1 MTTPRVLKLIAKDRE
16 TSWTFTLALCIP
28 YFLFLVWMHAH
39 HEMWRDEVHAWT
51 LARLAQNFREL
62 VTGDRVYEGHPPLWF
77 WYLRVWTWVT
87 KSVWGLQVAT
97 IFPATGAA
105 ILLARYAPFPR
116 FVKVP
121 LLFSFHYGFEFTVMS
136 RNYVLGWFLLCW
148 FCAAYH
154 PLRLRHWVLACALA
168 LLSMTSFYGL
178 VMSFFLLMYLL
189 LDQLRIGLTSRSEAP
204 PSEIRL
210 SISPRILVTA
220 VIAASAY
227 LWVVQVINP
236 PDPNPYSSGFFFD
249 AVTPAS
255 IHDMLYRLTAGY
267 LPWRK
272 FDTGQFWWE
281 PYSFWDRKEAWYN
294 YTGGALF
301 ILSLLA
307 LLPSW
312 RLILAYLGAIAV
324 MQIFQQAR
332 MEGSPRHWGHYL
344 MIFVALCW
352 LLRVRY
358 PKRSHW
364 VSTVVLAAVFLI
376 QIEGFIVATV
386 IDTRDNF
393 SGAHET
399 AAFIR
404 KAGLE
409 DLPIVAGPD
418 AVVSTITGTLRR
430 DFFACETE
438 EINQTI
444 AFHSRRRPFSRERL
458 LEKAVSVSRERGSR
472 VLMISNQDLPEAPA
486 GSSRDLIF
494 TSKPGAIGDEIFR
507 VYALQVR

>member
-1 MTTPRVLKLIAKDRE
+1 
-16 TSWTFTLALCIP
+16 
-28 YFLFLVWMHAH
+28 
-39 HEMWRDEVHAWT
+39 
-51 LARLAQNFREL
+51 
-62 VTGDRVYEGHPPLWF
+62 
-77 WYLRVWTWVT
+77 
-87 KSVWGLQVAT
+87 
-97 IFPATGAA
+97 
-105 ILLARYAPFPR
+105 
-116 FVKVP
+116 
-121 LLFSFHYGFEFTVMS
+121 
-136 RNYVLGWFLLCW
+136 
-148 FCAAYH
+148 
-154 PLRLRHWVLACALA
+154 
-168 LLSMTSFYGL
+168 